1 VAQAPEVIL
10 QTPGY
15 DHRADIWSLGITA
28 IEMVTGQ
35 PPHSERHPMKVLFLI
50 PGMEPPRLEG
60 EFSTGFKDFVARCLV
75 KDPKQVSEWCL
86 RGS

>member
-1 VAQAPEVIL
+1 
-10 QTPGY
+10 
-15 DHRADIWSLGITA
+15 
-28 IEMVTGQ
+28 
-35 PPHSERHPMKVLFLI
+35 MKVLFLI

-60 EFSTGFKDFVARCLV
+60 EFSNGFKDFVARCLV